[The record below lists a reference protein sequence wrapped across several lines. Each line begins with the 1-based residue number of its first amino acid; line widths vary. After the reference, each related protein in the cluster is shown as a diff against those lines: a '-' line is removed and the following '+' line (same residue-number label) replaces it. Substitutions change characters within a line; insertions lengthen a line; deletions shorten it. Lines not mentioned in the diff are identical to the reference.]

1 MTNET
6 DTTTADIINMLD
18 NPPTVADMVNAGR
31 VTRTRR
37 NMDHSNCTHA
47 ATTDARTDCRESAK
61 LAGTWPLPA
70 PVVVSTPDPV
80 HCTIGRGK
88 TIHNCVGVDLA
99 PACGVAGI
107 RNGTDDA
114 VTCKNCLKMA

>member
-6 DTTTADIINMLD
+6 DTTAPVI
-18 NPPTVADMVNAGR
+18 
-31 VTRTRR
+31 TRTRR

-70 PVVVSTPDPV
+70 PVAPAPEPV
-80 HCTIGRGK
+80 HFTIGRGRAV
-88 TIHNCVGVDLA
+88 HNGVGDALNA
-99 PACGVAGI
+99 ACGVIGV
-107 RNGTDDA
+107 RNGTDAD
-114 VTCKNCLKMA
+114 VTCKNCLKLA